1 LVKIGDRIPERGD
14 IIKLQLNPQ
23 VGSEQA
29 GFRPAIVISP
39 KPYNRIS
46 NLILICS
53 ITTKKKGWGFEVVLP
68 SDMKTFGI
76 VLADQLR
83 IVDCNKSAAIFVEP
97 SPTQLIDEVLAKIKT
112 LTS

>member
-1 LVKIGDRIPERGD
+1 MVKIGDRVPERGD

-39 KPYNRIS
+39 LAYNRIS
-46 NLILICS
+46 NLILICP
-53 ITTKKKGWGFEVVLP
+53 ITSKQKGWGFEVALAN
-68 SDMKTFGI
+68 SMKTFGI
-76 VLADQLR
+76 VLSDQIR
-83 IVDCNKSAAIFVEP
+83 IVDFSKREAIFVES
-97 SPTQLIDEVLAKIKT
+97 SPVQLVDEVLAKIKT